1 MSRKMLASVIVG
13 VFGTAMSLAQ
23 TAAPAD
29 PRVITAV
36 RPLKDVA
43 DKLEAAYAKPVTYEE
58 PIRAWRGD
66 LKVVGKDENA
76 KFALFPRDRSF
87 RLPVALGTP
96 EAPALDATLVGK
108 ILDAYHAQNDGVRFQ
123 LLTSSY
129 GLHIVPALVNDID
142 GRFVPGG
149 SLLDTVITIP
159 RERRTPEGH
168 FLALCKAV
176 SASSPTEMQASPNPQ
191 FVQHFAPG
199 GAVCPF
205 EGFSIADH
213 PGAPGMPEGCLFE
226 WGAATVRAREALLNL
241 LEQSSTTMTWQL
253 LCRPSAQPQDQF
265 CVLNV
270 APLIVTAPRADGSP
284 RKHYL
289 LYDRC
294 ATCPPPGRHLAPIEP

>member
-1 MSRKMLASVIVG
+1 M
-13 VFGTAMSLAQ
+13 
-23 TAAPAD
+23 
-29 PRVITAV
+29 
-36 RPLKDVA
+36 
-43 DKLEAAYAKPVTYEE
+43 
-58 PIRAWRGD
+58 
-66 LKVVGKDENA
+66 
-76 KFALFPRDRSF
+76 
-87 RLPVALGTP
+87 
-96 EAPALDATLVGK
+96 
-108 ILDAYHAQNDGVRFQ
+108 
-123 LLTSSY
+123 
-129 GLHIVPALVNDID
+129 
-142 GRFVPGG
+142 
-149 SLLDTVITIP
+149 ITIP
-159 RERRTPEGH
+159 REGDAGGAFPSPLQGRERV
-168 FLALCKAV
+168 LAHGDAGL
-176 SASSPTEMQASPNPQ
+176 PNPQ